1 MLIYRD
7 NKKTCMKKLLVV
19 LAVLFIG
26 ILLAGCTT
34 QPAAPVA
41 TPTPTPVPT
50 TVAPTTVVTTVAP
63 TQVVVVVVKNV
74 TATPTPTPT
83 PVPEYIIQ
91 FTKDLTI
98 VPNGG
103 NAYVKAGTKVT
114 WWDNDPYKDH
124 GLQSTG
130 INNYF
135 GVVSIPH
142 DGNFSVVFDKPG
154 SYGYMSTYQPNTQ
167 ATIIVY

>member
-1 MLIYRD
+1 
-7 NKKTCMKKLLVV
+7 MKKLLVV

-74 TATPTPTPT
+74 TPNVTAT
-83 PVPEYIIQ
+83 PVPLPDYIIT

-98 VPNGG
+98 VPNAG
-103 NAYVKAGTKVT
+103 NARVPVGTKVT

-124 GLQSTG
+124 SLQSTNTG
-130 INNYF
+130 ASYYF
-135 GVVSIPH
+135 GTGTVPIPH
-142 DGNFSVVFDKPG
+142 DGNFSVVFDKAG
-154 SYGYMSTYQPNTQ
+154 SYGYMSVYQPNTQ

>member
-63 TQVVVVVVKNV
+63 TQIVVVVVKNV
-74 TATPTPTPT
+74 TPTVTAT
-83 PVPEYIIQ
+83 PVPLPDYIIT

-98 VPNGG
+98 VPNSG
-103 NAYVKAGTKVT
+103 NARVPVGTKVT

-130 INNYF
+130 TNNYF
-135 GVVSIPH
+135 GTVSIPH
-142 DGNFSVVFDKPG
+142 DGNYSVVFDKAG
-154 SYGYMSTYQPNTQ
+154 TYGYMSTYQPNTQ

>member
-1 MLIYRD
+1 
-7 NKKTCMKKLLVV
+7 MKKLLVV

-74 TATPTPTPT
+74 TPTVTAT
-83 PVPEYIIQ
+83 PVPLPDYIIT

-98 VPNGG
+98 VPNSG
-103 NAYVKAGTKVT
+103 NAVVPVGTKVT
-114 WWDNDPYKDH
+114 WFDNDPFKDH

-130 INNYF
+130 NNNNYF
-135 GVVSIPH
+135 GTVSIPH
-142 DGNFSVVFDKPG
+142 DGNYSVVFDKAG
-154 SYGYMSTYQPNTQ
+154 SFGYMSTFQPNTQ

>member
-1 MLIYRD
+1 
-7 NKKTCMKKLLVV
+7 MKKLLVV

-41 TPTPTPVPT
+41 TPVPTPVPT

-63 TQVVVVVVKNV
+63 TQVVVVIVKNVTPNV
-74 TATPTPTPT
+74 TATP
-83 PVPEYIIQ
+83 VPLPDYIIT

-98 VPNGG
+98 VPNAG
-103 NAYVKAGTKVT
+103 NALVPVGTKVT
-114 WWDNDPYKDH
+114 WFDNDPYKDH

-130 INNYF
+130 VNNNYF
-135 GVVSIPH
+135 GTVSIPH
-142 DGNFSVVFDKPG
+142 DGNYSVVFDKVG

-167 ATIIVY
+167 ATITVY